1 MEDLLAERM
10 FYNAFFPVMIS
21 LFERF
26 EQIISVLNQ
35 RSLDDR
41 RFKELRM
48 INGKEVNYYG
58 FRELTIEQM
67 ANEIKGFPLEKV
79 IEFVKNTL
87 AGNPKPTIANNELL
101 SLYNTAYQDKQ
112 YIEALLNDKEK
123 FDAQDRITML
133 SIALKQSLD
142 FGYGHPEKFN
152 NIFRF
157 LADKALETIK
167 LMGL

>member
-41 RFKELRM
+41 RFRELRM
-48 INGKEVNYYG
+48 ISGKEVNYCG
-58 FRELTIEQM
+58 FRKLTIEQI
-67 ANEIKGFPLEKV
+67 ANEIKGFHLEKV
-79 IEFVKNTL
+79 IEFVKTTVS
-87 AGNPKPTIANNELL
+87 GIPKPTISSDELI
-101 SLYNTAYQDKQ
+101 SLYETAYQDKM
-112 YIEALLNDKEK
+112 LVSFLNDEEE
-123 FDAQDRITML
+123 FNPLHRITML
-133 SIALKQSLD
+133 SNALKQSLD
-142 FGYGHPEKFN
+142 FGYGRQEKYN